1 MYKPRRFNYSRS
13 CRRYACLTLITG
25 LSIFCWLP
33 ISSSSNKSTQPG
45 HGQSALAATQ
55 LGSDAE
61 KLRSQWQEGA
71 LRGAIAKYKEALTIW
86 QSAGNLQ
93 EVTKTLENIAAIHF
107 ALSEYRESF
116 DLYEQARSVSHAA
129 HDRTGEMRQLVK
141 RAYVE
146 IYLGRPK
153 DALKT
158 ALKAQKYFSDAGS
171 DHKQDEAF
179 ALNTAGE
186 AYYSLGKLRLCIDYF
201 KRALALSEDINDRA
215 GQALAHLNLGY
226 SYSDSGSLT
235 EARQHMND
243 ALSLY
248 RAIGDRRG
256 EALSQT
262 ALGSVHSFIG
272 ETQTALDLHKNAM
285 NVLRMLGDH
294 QGEAVAL
301 NSIGKV
307 YEDLNELPTAVDNYS
322 EALKLYQELG
332 NQDFEAVTKY
342 YLGRAL
348 TTLGKKEQA
357 REYLNQSLEESERV
371 GQQRVAAY
379 ALSALSSFYR
389 EEGNEQTALK
399 QLRRG
404 FDLYHAVGDRRGQ
417 VNTLN
422 AIGRTYHSRKDYQ
435 TALRYYQKA
444 LPQTRAAADRKGE
457 TDTLYNIARAN
468 SDAGN
473 LPEARV
479 VLENSL
485 KIIEELRAQVVS
497 PELRA
502 SYFASVS
509 DHWELYIDLLMKL
522 HRLHPGRGFAGLAF
536 QASENART
544 RALIE
549 VLTESGAKIREGV
562 DPNLLEQ
569 ERSLQ
574 QQMAAKAAYQ
584 MRLLSGKPNPT
595 GVAETEQEI
604 RRLNI
609 AYQEIQ
615 TQVKQQS
622 PRFASLVQPQPLK
635 LEEIQ
640 AELQEPDTLLEYSLG
655 KERSYLWLVTRTSVN
670 AYELPA
676 REKVESG
683 AKNLYNLLTARQ
695 TFDQNVLDQ
704 FQEKAAAADAQYWNE
719 ATALSQTLLGPVMSQ
734 LASRRLLIVA
744 DGALQYLPFEA
755 LPVPN
760 AKDVSMI
767 VNNEIVNLPSAS
779 VLVTLRRHE
788 RTVGQAKGLVAVVAD
803 PVFED
808 DDPRLASSGNATKA
822 KDMNS
827 QSTAVV
833 RTRGFTEG
841 QTDQE
846 TKISR
851 LPASR
856 KEAESII
863 AVTPSGEGKV
873 ILDFDACRSA
883 AMNGELG
890 EFRVVHFA
898 THGVINTQQPEMS
911 GILLSMLNEQ
921 GQPENGFLQA
931 HDIYNLHLANTELVV
946 LSACRTA
953 LGRDIR
959 GEGLVGLTRGFMY
972 AGSKSVVASLWK
984 VDDRATAELMKHFY
998 QGMFQE
1004 GLTPAAA
1011 LRKAKIAMINQ
1022 SRWHAPYFWA
1032 AFTLHGEYRNAIEVP
1047 PQGFS
1052 AYRLLAVIGGVL
1064 ALTALAVFARKAV
1077 TQRAKPR

>member
-1 MYKPRRFNYSRS
+1 MYKPGTRRFYNSRP
-13 CRRYACLTLITG
+13 CRRYACLTLITS

-33 ISSSSNKSTQPG
+33 VSSSSNKST
-45 HGQSALAATQ
+45 HDERVFAATQ
-55 LGSDAE
+55 LGAEAE
-61 KLRSQWQEGA
+61 KLRSEWQEGA
-71 LRGAIAKYKEALTIW
+71 LRSAITKYKEALTIW
-86 QSAGNLQ
+86 QSDGDLK
-93 EVTKTLENIAAIHF
+93 EVTRTLENIAAVHF
-107 ALSEYRESF
+107 ALSEYRQSF
-116 DLYEQARSVSHAA
+116 ELYEQARSVSVAA
-129 HDRTGEMRQLVK
+129 HDPAGEMRQLV
-141 RAYVE
+141 RGAYVQ
-146 IYLGRPK
+146 IYLGKPR
-153 DALKT
+153 DAVKP
-158 ALKAQKYFSDAGS
+158 ALKAQKYFSQAGS
-171 DHKQDEAF
+171 GSEHQQDEAF

-186 AYYSLGKLRLCIDYF
+186 AYYSLGELRLSIDYF
-201 KRALALSEDINDRA
+201 KRALALSEEINDRG

-235 EARQHMND
+235 EARQHMSD

-248 RAIGDRRG
+248 RSIDDRRG

-272 ETQTALDLHKNAM
+272 ETQTALDLHTKAM
-285 NVLRMLGDH
+285 NVLRTLGDH

-322 EALKLYQELG
+322 QALKLYEELG
-332 NQDFEAVTKY
+332 NEDFEAVTKY
-342 YLGRAL
+342 YLGRVL
-348 TTLGKKEQA
+348 TSLGKKEQA
-357 REYLNQSLEESERV
+357 REYLNQSLAESERV

-379 ALSALSSFYR
+379 ALSALSSFYS
-389 EEGNEQTALK
+389 EEGNETTALK

-404 FDLYHAVGDRRGQ
+404 FDLYHYLGDRRGQ
-417 VNTLN
+417 VNALN
-422 AIGRTYHSRKDYQ
+422 AIGRIYHSRKDYRS
-435 TALRYYQKA
+435 ALRYYQEA
-444 LPQTRAAADRKGE
+444 LPQTQAAADRKGE

-468 SDAGN
+468 SDSGN
-473 LPEARV
+473 LPQARV
-479 VLENSL
+479 VLEDSL
-485 KIIEELRAQVVS
+485 KIIEELRARVVS

-502 SYFASVS
+502 SYFASVG
-509 DHWELYIDLLMKL
+509 DHWELYIDLLMKQ
-522 HRLHPGRGFAGLAF
+522 HRLHPDRGFAGLAF

-549 VLTESGAKIREGV
+549 VLTESGTKIREGV
-562 DPNLLEQ
+562 DPNLLEK

-595 GVAETEQEI
+595 EVAETENEI
-604 RRLNI
+604 RRLSI
-609 AYQEIQ
+609 AYQEMQ

-622 PRFASLVQPQPLK
+622 PRFASLTQPQPLK

-655 KERSYLWLVTRTSVN
+655 KERSYLWLVTRSSVS

-676 REKVESG
+676 REKIETA
-683 AKNLYNLLTARQ
+683 AKNLYSLLTARQ
-695 TFDQNVLDQ
+695 TFDQNALDQ
-704 FQEKAAAADAQYWNE
+704 LHEKAAASDAQYWNE
-719 ATALSQTLLGPVMSQ
+719 AAALSQTLLGPVMSQ

-760 AKDVSMI
+760 GKDVSMI

-779 VLVTLRRHE
+779 VLVTLRRNE
-788 RTVGQAKGLVAVVAD
+788 RSLSEPKGLVAVVAD
-803 PVFED
+803 PVFEH
-808 DDPRLASSGNATKA
+808 DDPRLSRSGNAA

-827 QSTAVV
+827 QASAVSQ
-833 RTRGFTEG
+833 TRGFTDG
-841 QTDQE
+841 QFDQDA
-846 TKISR
+846 KISR

-856 KEAESII
+856 TEAESII

-873 ILDFDACRSA
+873 ILDFDACRTA
-883 AMNGELG
+883 AMSGELG
-890 EFRVVHFA
+890 GFRVVHFA

-953 LGRDIR
+953 LGRDVR

-998 QGMFQE
+998 HGMFQE

-1022 SRWHAPYFWA
+1022 SRWRAPYFWA

-1047 PQGFS
+1047 PQSRS
-1052 AYRLLAVIGGVL
+1052 AYRLFAVIAGVL
-1064 ALTALAVFARKAV
+1064 ALTAFALYARKAI
-1077 TQRAKPR
+1077 TRRTKSH